1 MANNI
6 KTVVR
11 FIRDTS
17 RIDDGNTQVIY
28 LSDMLYQS
36 TLFAFSG
43 FFIATAITWY
53 INPSFFPTPPATE
66 FVDRQYLTHLTYWF
80 KIRVHDFIP
89 FFYKQEVARY
99 FEYLNTLQYYKMDY
113 TLYSRVLFGYFVGA
127 IGIVKGVFNVI
138 NNPIKSQ
145 VEVHKSG
152 LQLWEL
158 DEAEEKLFPIM
169 EKQTIKHGKFSKI
182 SNTVYMSIKRFFTHT
197 ILIGAS
203 GTGKSQFLSTQIRA
217 AQDMGLKVVV
227 LDPKYEF
234 TSAYYKG
241 DGTDAILDPTDSRSY
256 VWDFPEDNKQ
266 LGLIKKFFAALIAE
280 GKDPMWSNSARAVGV
295 GLFVYLMQT
304 FKDDNGKSNYDWSD
318 MKDVCLCNDEE
329 LLYIMENYYPEALDF
344 VGSLNKETGAIEK
357 GKTAEGIMIN
367 FKAFLDPVI
376 SLARFW
382 YETPENPRKK
392 ISLYKF
398 MTDPDY
404 PIKTI
409 YLKPNDSEG
418 AMSSGL
424 IRAMLTY
431 MISLLDS
438 PSIPNSITPRG
449 AFFLDEFHA
458 PGKLV
463 NETGQPIID
472 KLFDRGRSKGWAG
485 VIATQ
490 NLIQAKKI
498 YTQDDI
504 DSWRETSSNLIVT
517 GVPIGDTASK
527 LCELMG
533 DELIDKLH
541 TSLNKSNGSTSI
553 GLNYQEH
560 SRKTIFPSELSAK
573 LEISDTHIRYLGIFR
588 GIKDVYILEKP
599 FENIEEVVPHW
610 MEQPQLGSSINKN
623 SRFKK
628 VITSH
633 INDGQTS
640 TQIKLDKVDDKVMEK
655 QPETFEEDLTNEVW
669 VDTGQHMEE
678 MSEEERK
685 FNEENVIDEASKEVF
700 IESLTDTHSA
710 SLVIDMLDKIKDK
723 QLNPHSN
730 SFLQR
735 YQERINK

>member
-1 MANNI
+1 MASKK
-6 KTVVR
+6 KTLWRSR
-11 FIRDTS
+11 F
-17 RIDDGNTQVIY
+17 DGVKIYDANTQIIY
-28 LSDMLYQS
+28 FEDMAIQSLGLGLIGFVSATGLSW
-36 TLFAFSG
+36 A
-43 FFIATAITWY
+43 
-53 INPSFFPTPPATE
+53 INPGFYPIPPATE
-66 FVDRQYLTHLTYWF
+66 FVDRQYITHLTYWWQ
-80 KIRVHDFIP
+80 IRVHDVLP
-89 FFYKQEVARY
+89 FLYKQEVSRY
-99 FEYLNTLQYYKMDY
+99 FEYLNTLQHYKMDY
-113 TLYSRVLFGYFVGA
+113 TLYPRVFFGYFVGA
-127 IGIVKGVFNVI
+127 MGMIKGVLNVLD
-138 NNPIKSQ
+138 NPIKSQ

-158 DEAEEKLFPIM
+158 DEAEEKLYPIM

-203 GTGKSQFLSTQIRA
+203 GTGKSQYLATQIMA
-217 AQDMGLKVVV
+217 AKEQGLKVVI

-241 DGTDAILDPTDSRSY
+241 DGTDAIIDPTDLRSY
-256 VWDFPEDNKQ
+256 IWDFAKDNKQ

-280 GKDPMWSNSARAVGV
+280 GKDPMWSNSARSVGV
-295 GLFVYLMQT
+295 GLFAYLMQT
-304 FKDDNGKSNYDWSD
+304 FLDENGNPNYNWSD
-318 MKDVCLCNDEE
+318 MKDVSLCTDEE
-329 LLYIMENYYPEALDF
+329 LLFIMENYYPEALDF
-344 VGSLNKETGAIEK
+344 VGSLNKETGQIEK

-367 FKAFLDPVI
+367 FKAFLDPII

-382 YETPENPRKK
+382 NETPENPRKK

-438 PSIPNSITPRG
+438 PSIPNSDKPRG

-463 NETGQPIID
+463 NELNEPIID

-490 NLIQAKKI
+490 NLLQAKKI
-498 YTQDDI
+498 YTQDDV

-517 GVPIGDTASK
+517 GVPVGDTASK

-533 DELIDKLH
+533 EELIDKLH
-541 TSLNKSNGSTSI
+541 TSLNSSNGSISV
-553 GLNYQEH
+553 GSNYQEH
-560 SRKTIFPSELSAK
+560 SRKAIFPSELSAK
-573 LEISDTHIRYLGIFR
+573 LEISDTHIRYLALFR
-588 GIKDVYILEKP
+588 GIRDAYILEKP
-599 FENIEEVVPHW
+599 FEDIPQLVPHW
-610 MEQPQLGSSINKN
+610 IEQPQLKSSIDRN

-628 VITSH
+628 VITAEM
-633 INDGQTS
+633 NGGQDI
-640 TQIKLDKVDDKVMEK
+640 QQVNLEKNEDIPIEEHYEMFEDDI
-655 QPETFEEDLTNEVW
+655 TNEVW

-678 MSEEERK
+678 MSEEEIK
-685 FNEENVIDEASKEVF
+685 FNEENLIDEMNKEVF
-700 IESLTDTHSA
+700 IESLTDTHAS
-710 SLVIDMLDKIKDK
+710 SLVLDMLDKIKEK
-723 QLNPHSN
+723 KANPESN
-730 SFLQR
+730 SSLQR
-735 YQERINK
+735 YLERTSK